1 MSIVVTLIYTTV
13 LVLLRAFRYK
23 DTGHRV
29 CDKWGAGVE
38 EYIIPTESEMS
49 RRSSQGRGKSARFS
63 IVRESQRNPCTWL
76 SCDNTHS
83 GYIVWVTF
91 GLKLST
97 HFRFGRSSCDNLMSS
112 VSSTAK
118 LGRNFRS
125 LDNKVF
131 LLKYV
136 VILWFNFWANSWL
149 SMCERRLRICA
160 VHNVTGSRRCLP
172 VTFYHYQ
179 SSYSVY

>member
-1 MSIVVTLIYTTV
+1 M
-13 LVLLRAFRYK
+13 
-23 DTGHRV
+23 
-29 CDKWGAGVE
+29 E

-76 SCDNTHS
+76 SSDNTHS

-112 VSSTAK
+112 VSSTDK

-136 VILWFNFWANSWL
+136 VILWFNF
-149 SMCERRLRICA
+149 
-160 VHNVTGSRRCLP
+160 
-172 VTFYHYQ
+172 
-179 SSYSVY
+179 